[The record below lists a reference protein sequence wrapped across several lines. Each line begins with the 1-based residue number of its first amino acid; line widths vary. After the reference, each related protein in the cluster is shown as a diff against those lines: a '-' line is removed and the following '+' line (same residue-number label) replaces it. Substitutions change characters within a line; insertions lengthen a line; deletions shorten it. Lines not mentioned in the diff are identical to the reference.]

1 MKLPN
6 ESNFLSRIPTPVL
19 VGVWLL
25 AAVLAGGCLFWALF
39 APSGDTSQVAS
50 ASATSTRAVR
60 RTATPT
66 KASQPAATSQ
76 ARSATAAPT
85 KAAATAKPVASATTA
100 SANPTPTT
108 APKPTNPPAA
118 TTLPINETFGY
129 GIQVNGLNDYDAPES
144 SINMVNQLKMTWIK
158 QQVRWA
164 EFEPEQGK
172 IKDESWVILDRLVR
186 KANKSNVKVMLSI
199 VSAPAWSHPSVG
211 PDPTEDPYGIK
222 APPDDLNAYAN
233 FVGLV
238 VDHYKNLGYP
248 IHAIEVWNEQNLLR
262 EWRTN
267 PQKINAPRYLQMLR
281 LTYQVVKSKDPNI
294 VVISGALS
302 PTGCDDGI
310 TCVDDFK
317 YLQQMVD
324 AGLLDNTDCVGAHH
338 NGYNI
343 GPDVTAQTAMQNP
356 KAATANFKGPFTAF
370 NNGLPHHS
378 WFFND
383 TLQTYIKIVN
393 GKKPLCVTEF
403 GWPSSDGITTPV
415 RQGFEF
421 SQDNTLQEQATY
433 ITQAFKLMNQWG
445 FVKLA
450 FLWNLNFFTVTD
462 DPTTTDNAIY
472 SILTPAGMPRPAFD
486 ALGAM
491 PKP

>member
-6 ESNFLSRIPTPVL
+6 ESNFFSRIPTPVL

-39 APSGDTSQVAS
+39 APSGGSSQVAS
-50 ASATSTRAVR
+50 VSVTSTRVVR

-66 KASQPAATSQ
+66 TASQPAATG
-76 ARSATAAPT
+76 APT
-85 KAAATAKPVASATTA
+85 SKPATLAPSNPSNATPAKVTATQRPVAV
-100 SANPTPTT
+100 PTT
-108 APKPTNPPAA
+108 TSPPAVVP

-186 KANKSNVKVMLSI
+186 KANKANVKVMLSI
-199 VSAPAWSHPSVG
+199 VSAPTWSHPNVG
-211 PDPTEDPYGIK
+211 PDPAEDPYGIK
-222 APPDDLNAYAN
+222 APPDDLNTYAN

-238 VDHYKNLGYP
+238 VDRYKGLGYP

-267 PQKINAPRYLQMLR
+267 PQKINAPRYMQLLR
-281 LTYQVVKSKDPNI
+281 LTYQVIKAKDPNI

-302 PTGCDDGI
+302 PTGCDDGV

-317 YLQQMVD
+317 YLEQMVSL
-324 AGLLDNTDCVGAHH
+324 GLLDNADCIGVHH
-338 NGYNI
+338 NGYNLP
-343 GPDVTAQTAMQNP
+343 PDLSYQDAP
-356 KAATANFKGPFTAF
+356 KYSKAATATFRGPFA
-370 NNGLPHHS
+370 NPHHS
-378 WFFND
+378 WSFYT
-383 TLQTYIKIVN
+383 TLQQSAQIV
-393 GKKPLCVTEF
+393 KKQKPLCITEF

-421 SQDNTLQEQATY
+421 SKDNTLQDQATY
-433 ITQAFKLMNQWG
+433 ITQAFKLMKQWG
-445 FVKLA
+445 FVKIA
-450 FLWNLNFFTVTD
+450 FLWNLNFFTVTQD
-462 DPTTTDNAIY
+462 STTTDNAIY
-472 SILTPAGMPRPAFD
+472 SILNSTGMPRPAFD

-491 PKP
+491 PKQ

>member
-6 ESNFLSRIPTPVL
+6 ESNFFSRIPTPVL

-25 AAVLAGGCLFWALF
+25 VAVMAGGCLFWALF
-39 APSGDTSQVAS
+39 APSSSGNQVVS
-50 ASATSTRAVR
+50 VSMTSTRVVR

-66 KASQPAATSQ
+66 TASQPAAT
-76 ARSATAAPT
+76 
-85 KAAATAKPVASATTA
+85 VASTSKPATLA
-100 SANPTPTT
+100 PSSPSNATPAKVTT
-108 APKPTNPPAA
+108 TPRPVP

-129 GIQVNGLNDYDAPES
+129 GVQVNGLNDYEASES
-144 SINMVNQLKMTWIK
+144 SINMVSQLKMNWVK

-186 KANKSNVKVMLSI
+186 KANKANVKVMLSI
-199 VSAPAWSHPSVG
+199 VSAPGWSHRSVG
-211 PDPTEDPYGIK
+211 PDPQEDPYGIK

-238 VDHYKNLGYP
+238 VDRYKALGYP

-267 PQKINAPRYLQMLR
+267 PQKIDAPRYMQMLR
-281 LTYQVVKSKDPNI
+281 LTYQVVKAKDPNI

-302 PTGCDDGI
+302 PTGCDDGV

-317 YLQQMVD
+317 YLEQMVSL
-324 AGLLDNTDCVGAHH
+324 GLLDNADCIGIHH
-338 NGYNI
+338 NGYNLP
-343 GPDVTAQTAMQNP
+343 PDVSYQSAP
-356 KAATANFKGPFTAF
+356 KYSKAATATFRGPFD
-370 NNGLPHHS
+370 NPHHS
-378 WFFND
+378 WSFYT
-383 TLQTYIKIVN
+383 TLQQSAQIV
-393 GKKPLCVTEF
+393 KKQKPLCITEF
-403 GWPSSDGITTPV
+403 GWPSSDGINTPV

-421 SQDNTLQEQATY
+421 SKDNTLQDQATY
-433 ITQAFKLMNQWG
+433 ITQAFELMKEWG
-445 FVKLA
+445 FVKIA
-450 FLWNLNFFTVTD
+450 FLWNLNFFTVTQD
-462 DPTTTDNAIY
+462 ISTTDNAIY
-472 SILTPAGMPRPAFD
+472 SILNSAGMPRPAFD